1 MHMIVDHGDEFTVY
15 LFSPMRIPFFYGAFY
30 LWKLFELTLIPR
42 FLRKMGWCKIIPNKG
57 YWGYNFPGLWG
68 MSMTFDK
75 RTCGTVTVNGQRVFG
90 PPLTNEQKIR
100 REARNR
106 RFMRAMMWKAHHDA
120 TY

>member
-42 FLRKMGWCKIIPNKG
+42 FLRKMGWCKIIPDKG

-68 MSMTFDK
+68 ASITYVKDE
-75 RTCGTVTVNGQRVFG
+75 CDWVTVNGQCVYGSITPEER
-90 PPLTNEQKIR
+90 ERQRKRHR
-100 REARNR
+100 RLLRSE
-106 RFMRAMMWKAHHDA
+106 MW
-120 TY
+120 